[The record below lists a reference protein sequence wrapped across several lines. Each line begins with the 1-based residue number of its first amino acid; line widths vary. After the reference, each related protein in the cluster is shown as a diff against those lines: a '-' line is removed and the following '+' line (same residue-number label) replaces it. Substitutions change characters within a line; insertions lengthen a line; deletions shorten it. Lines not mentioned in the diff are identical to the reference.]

1 MFSNSRFYKYLSI
14 AMAIFYMAFGFF
26 IAFTN
31 ALNDRIREN
40 RGIIGGVLLGY
51 GLFRGIKVIL
61 DIRKSKIQG
70 KGFFEE

>member
-31 ALNDRIREN
+31 ALSDRIAQN
-40 RGIIGGVLLGY
+40 RTIIGGVFLAY
-51 GLFRGIKVIL
+51 GIFRAIKIIL
-61 DIRKSKIQG
+61 AIRKSHIQG
-70 KGFFEE
+70 RGFFEE